1 MLGTQVGIGIS
12 HHRNPVIAAKEAVH
26 QAKVHGALQEPDFVL
41 LFSMV
46 GYRQDLVLATV
57 YEETSKAPLVGC
69 SGAGIISTGVADES
83 NFGVVVLLLKSD
95 EIQIRHGVV
104 REISG
109 ASNTAG
115 EVIGEEV
122 RSHLADDTAALF
134 LFAEGISFNFDE
146 FLRGLGE
153 LLVGGQPLPII
164 GGGAGDNLAFQK
176 TYQYYNGE
184 LLSQGAVW
192 ATFSG
197 SLKVISAV
205 SHGCVPIGNKLTIT
219 KCDGNIIYEVEHRPI
234 LDILTDYLYAD
245 EIYAWDKAAT
255 NLGLA
260 FPAAD
265 QSVANDE
272 YSIRCMLAKDSD
284 AGCVMLQSE
293 VLEGETFWI
302 ARRDFDKML
311 VGIQTMADSIVQ
323 QLGNTVPLFILQVEC
338 DGRGKSI
345 LREQEKLALLNSLQ
359 SRLGRHV
366 PWIGLY
372 AFGEIGPLGKE
383 NRIHTLSSVIT
394 AVC

>member
-12 HHRNPVIAAKEAVH
+12 HHRNPIIAAQEAVH
-26 QAKVHGALQEPDFVL
+26 QAKVNGALQQPDFVL

-57 YEETSKAPLVGC
+57 YEETSQAPLVGC
-69 SGAGIISTGVADES
+69 SGAGIISTGIADES
-83 NFGVVVLLLKSD
+83 NFGLVVMLLQSD

-104 REISG
+104 RDVSRDSK
-109 ASNTAG
+109 AAG
-115 EVIGEEV
+115 EAIGAEV
-122 RSHLADDTAALF
+122 RAHLSDDTAALF
-134 LFAEGISFNFDE
+134 LFAEGLSFNFDE

-153 LLVGGQPLPII
+153 LLVGDQPLPII
-164 GGGAGDNLAFQK
+164 GGGSGDNFAFQK

-192 ATFSG
+192 TTFSG
-197 SLKVISAV
+197 ALEVISAV

-219 KCDGNIIYEVEHRPI
+219 KCDKNIIYEVDHQPI
-234 LDILTDYLYAD
+234 LDILTDYLYED
-245 EIYAWDKAAT
+245 EIHAWDKAAT

-260 FPAAD
+260 FPAAEP
-265 QSVANDE
+265 SVTTDE
-272 YSIRCMLAKDSD
+272 YSIRCMLAKDAD

-293 VLEGETFWI
+293 VLEGEAFWI
-302 ARRDFDKML
+302 ARRDFDKIL
-311 VGIQTMADSIVQ
+311 VGTQTMADSIVQ
-323 QLGNTVPLFILQVEC
+323 QLGDTVPLFILQVEC
-338 DGRGKSI
+338 DGRGTSI
-345 LREQEKLALLNSLQ
+345 LREHEKLALLASLQ